1 MNYIY
6 DLHHTM
12 MSQKL
17 ILVYQGDFTQEST
30 KSILAMA
37 ERNLDSSGEESSI
50 KRKVF
55 NVMVEALQNIV
66 KHSDELVDGA
76 IRSHAAIFLI
86 GKEANR
92 YCIMSGNPIRKANV
106 ASLKQKLDQINGL
119 DKDGL
124 KDLYKDI
131 IKNTTISE
139 KGGAGLGFVDMAR
152 KSGEKLEFDFPEMS
166 ADYCFFC
173 LRVNVPRETE

>member
-1 MNYIY
+1 MNFIY
-6 DLHHTM
+6 DLHRTM
-12 MSQKL
+12 MSQNL

-37 ERNLDSSGEESSI
+37 ERNLDSTGEDSSI

-66 KHSDELVDGA
+66 KHSDELVDGQ

-86 GKEANR
+86 GRESNR
-92 YCIMSGNPIRKANV
+92 YSIMSGNPIRKENV
-106 ASLKQKLDQINGL
+106 EALKSKLEQINGL

-124 KDLYKDI
+124 KELYKEI
-131 IKNTTISE
+131 IKNTTISD

-152 KSGEKLEFDFPEMS
+152 KSGEKLDYAFPELN
-166 ADYCFFC
+166 AEYCFFS
-173 LRVNVPRETE
+173 LKVNVPRENE